1 MSNSFQFTP
10 NGITN
15 IGASDDCFD
24 ILPANPDLFRR
35 PDTAVASIPTEKQP
49 RVPRIVAA
57 PSKPVD
63 VLKLAKKSL
72 REMNREIARL
82 AKLIK
87 ARDELQRLVDAAEQ
101 KPRAIVRDIAA
112 KRG

>member
-1 MSNSFQFTP
+1 MSGQGFQFTP
-10 NGITN
+10 GGLATI
-15 IGASDDCFD
+15 SDDGD
-24 ILPANPDLFRR
+24 DYAIIPANPAMFKG
-35 PDTAVASIPTEKQP
+35 PDQTVSIP
-49 RVPRIVAA
+49 VAKRASA
-57 PSKPVD
+57 PLTKPKALD

-82 AKLIK
+82 VKLTK